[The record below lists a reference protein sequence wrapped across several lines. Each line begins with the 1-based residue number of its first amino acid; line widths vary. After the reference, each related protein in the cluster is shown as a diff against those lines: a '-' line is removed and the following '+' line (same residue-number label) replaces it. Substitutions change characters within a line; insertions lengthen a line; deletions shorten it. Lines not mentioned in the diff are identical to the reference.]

1 MALVKCKECGSE
13 ISTKAESCP
22 KCGAKIK
29 KKGMGCGSLLVIVIL
44 AFIVI
49 AMITPSTP
57 TSTSSSAGEAAP
69 STAPAPR
76 EVVSNSSWDASVR
89 QVEHYLKSNLKDPD
103 SYDGMEW
110 SSVTKLDA
118 GGFMVRHK
126 YRAKNSFGGYIIENQ
141 IFTLDEKGAVIAV
154 LPYE

>member
-1 MALVKCKECGSE
+1 
-13 ISTKAESCP
+13 
-22 KCGAKIK
+22 
-29 KKGMGCGSLLVIVIL
+29 MGCGSLLIIVFL

-57 TSTSSSAGEAAP
+57 SSTSSPSTDAP
-69 STAPAPR
+69 SSTPPAPR
-76 EVVSNSSWDASVR
+76 EVVSNSPWDASVY
-89 QVEHYLKSNLKDPD
+89 QVERYLKDNLKDPD

-110 SSVTKLDA
+110 SAVTKLDA